1 MFGLWKALRKEKKN
15 IIKKNDYFIFIYPME
30 NVKKNQI

>member
-1 MFGLWKALRKEKKN
+1 MKSIKKRKKN
-15 IIKKNDYFIFIYPME
+15 IIKKNDFFIFIYPME